1 MKRPNTKKHWTALT
15 LARYYDEHQTAARA
29 RDLWPVLKEIYDDP
43 NNLNRALNGLRK
55 DDFIDH
61 VPVKSPSRDG
71 GKTKTFA
78 YYPTKTTIEQLRDIG
93 EPTEMPDG
101 SAIPDDINPSLTTS
115 RATEGDNVDLPPS
128 DVMAPEYQTSY
139 AGDGQRPTSY
149 SKRDTTHIS
158 EDPVAD
164 LADDEADDESDDD
177 DDKHVCPYCGDT
189 FDTPNGLGGHKGWCE
204 EGPNADRK
212 PSDDAPDADLP
223 PVEQTEFEPATTDG
237 QHADPGALA
246 SEVNLAELARGL
258 ELTAQE
264 AHANG
269 MTDVAA
275 AYSQFAALA
284 AEDNLGRRAAFIL
297 LGVPVLDIE
306 DGPIDGDDVQL
317 PTDALL

>member
-43 NNLNRALNGLRK
+43 NNLNRALGGLRK
-55 DDFIDH
+55 DDFVDH

-115 RATEGDNVDLPPS
+115 RATEGDDVALPPS

-139 AGDGQRPTSY
+139 AGDGQRRTSY

-164 LADDEADDESDDD
+164 LADDEADDEPVDD

-189 FDTPNGLGGHKGWCE
+189 FDTPNGLGGHRTRAGRVGAHPSNPQRSSASSRLCFIGRAHRPSQFSRWH
-204 EGPNADRK
+204 
-212 PSDDAPDADLP
+212 SDDPKLI
-223 PVEQTEFEPATTDG
+223 G
-237 QHADPGALA
+237 RYLA
-246 SEVNLAELARGL
+246 IRSGL
-258 ELTAQE
+258 
-264 AHANG
+264 
-269 MTDVAA
+269 
-275 AYSQFAALA
+275 
-284 AEDNLGRRAAFIL
+284 
-297 LGVPVLDIE
+297 
-306 DGPIDGDDVQL
+306 
-317 PTDALL
+317 